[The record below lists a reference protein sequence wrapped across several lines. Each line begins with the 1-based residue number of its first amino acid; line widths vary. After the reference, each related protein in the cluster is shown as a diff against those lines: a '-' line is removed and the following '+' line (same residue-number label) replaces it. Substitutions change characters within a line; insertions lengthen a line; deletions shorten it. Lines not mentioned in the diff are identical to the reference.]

1 MPLRLSWAPCYRCN
15 SEVRPGQR
23 VTVPVAGRRYV
34 GVVHR
39 TGITPEIAPSRIQ
52 EIISVNDELPAVSQE
67 EIRFWE
73 FLSSYYLCSIG
84 EVYKAAYPSGKIRSE
99 QKAASILDRLRQR
112 LAIREEALSR
122 KHRDNVRERLEAERD
137 AIARQI
143 ETLTRIPD
151 SPDPAQSSSVPAPH
165 KPLLLIGPARTQRYV
180 TLCRETIA
188 KGLNVLVLLPEIA
201 ASEQLE
207 AVFEEHFPGVTH
219 KLNSHVTDARR
230 RSVAEDIRHFGG
242 QIVTG
247 TRSALFL
254 PFSRLGLVI
263 VEQEQ
268 DAYYKQTEPAPR
280 YNARDAAV
288 VLARIHGAQVVLG
301 TPAPSLESLH
311 NALTGK
317 YIREDLPQNL
327 PAPILIDVNA
337 ERRKNGMLGRL
348 SRKLLE
354 VIAAATSPAA
364 AKSPSAATSPAAKT
378 PDGPQPPV
386 ALIRG
391 WEKPEELQEDVA
403 RYLPGRQ
410 VDILTAPEARLK
422 DLSPYAVV
430 AILQADALMNADDFR
445 ADERALQAIAQL
457 REGVRGAFVIQTA
470 KPEHPVFGA
479 FLTQADNP
487 LDAVYAQLLEERRQ
501 FSLPPFARLVD
512 TVCGNRRE
520 RITLAPDGTLAA
532 RKKEILEHALQLE
545 RTSRG
550 RLRTTIDVDPL

>member
-1 MPLRLSWAPCYRCN
+1 MEDCRYIEVIVPLRLSWAPCYRCV
-15 SEVRPGQR
+15 EQVRPGQR

-39 TGITPEIAPSRIQ
+39 TDIVPDIDPSRIQ
-52 EIISVNDELPAVSQE
+52 NVLAVNDELPAISAE
-67 EIRFWE
+67 ELRFWE

-99 QKAASILDRLRQR
+99 QKAASILERLRQR

-137 AIARQI
+137 AIAGQI
-143 ETLTRIPD
+143 AALTIIPD
-151 SPDPAQSSSVPAPH
+151 APSAVPSASPA
-165 KPLLLIGPARTQRYV
+165 PLLLTGPNRKDKYLS
-180 TLCRETIA
+180 LCRDA
-188 KGLNVLVLLPEIA
+188 LSRGLNVLVLIPEIA

-230 RSVAEDIRHFGG
+230 RAVAEDIRHFGG

-268 DAYYKQTEPAPR
+268 DPYFKQTEPAPR

-288 VLARIHGAQVVLG
+288 VLARIHGARAVLG

-317 YIREDLPQNL
+317 YVREDLPQSL
-327 PAPILIDVNA
+327 PQPVLIDVNA

-354 VIAAATSPAA
+354 LVSR
-364 AKSPSAATSPAAKT
+364 T
-378 PDGPQPPV
+378 PGPV

-391 WEKPEELQEDVA
+391 WEKPEELLQETA
-403 RYLPGRQ
+403 THLPGRQ
-410 VDILTAPEARLK
+410 TDILTAPEARLK
-422 DLSPYAVV
+422 DLSGYALV
-430 AILQADALMNADDFR
+430 AIVQADALMNADDFR

-457 REGVRGAFVIQTA
+457 RENVRGTFVIQTA
-470 KPEHPVFGA
+470 KADHPVYGA
-479 FLTQADNP
+479 P
-487 LDAVYAQLLEERRQ
+487 EAVYSLLLEERRQ
-501 FSLPPFARLVD
+501 FSLPPFTRLVD
-512 TVCGNRRE
+512 TVCGTRRE
-520 RITLAPDGTLAA
+520 RITLASDGTLAA
-532 RKKEILEHALQLE
+532 RKKEILARALQLE